1 MQDTRIYTSG
11 THTNR
16 EERTLDQQ
24 RVPAHFTK
32 EQFLRSNR
40 YSGAEKDVLSVIL
53 QEEETYSLE
62 QIEQQ
67 FTQFIM
73 REVQ

>member
-1 MQDTRIYTSG
+1 MQEINMMNEPVVHTTR
-11 THTNR
+11 
-16 EERTLDQQ
+16 DQDEKAQ
-24 RVPAHFTK
+24 KQSPQFTK
-32 EQFLRSNR
+32 EQFLRSAR

-53 QEEETYSLE
+53 QEDETYRLE
-62 QIEQQ
+62 QIEEQ